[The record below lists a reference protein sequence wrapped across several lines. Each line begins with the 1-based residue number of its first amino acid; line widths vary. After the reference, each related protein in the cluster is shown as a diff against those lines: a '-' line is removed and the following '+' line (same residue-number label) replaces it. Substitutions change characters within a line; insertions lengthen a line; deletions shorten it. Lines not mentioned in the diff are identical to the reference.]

1 MSFMS
6 CFNTSPKSM
15 SIPFRTK
22 ITLLTQER
30 VAEDGRFIS
39 RSKMSEY
46 DFVDQPYCTTLID
59 EYSVNAIAAAGANPA
74 QVFYQSNDVD
84 SVINSVNRLR
94 ECLTPKS

>member
-6 CFNTSPKSM
+6 CFNTSPKST
-15 SIPFRTK
+15 SNPFRTK

-39 RSKMSEY
+39 RSKMSEV
-46 DFVDQPYCTTLID
+46 DFVEQPYSTTSID

-94 ECLTPKS
+94 ESLTPKS